1 MVLERRTRIVAKVVS
16 NYLKKHDLRF
26 DKAIFFCVDTE
37 HADRMWQALINENQ
51 DLVNQDERYIMRIT
65 GDDPIGKKQLK
76 NFQDVSSRCPTLV
89 TTSKLLTTG
98 VDAQMVRFIVLDSNI
113 NSMTEFNQIISRDTR
128 VRDGPSKQDQSFTP
142 DVEGNI
148 PDFDSDP
155 VDIPSDNTDE
165 NNPTDFTDEPPSER
179 RVKHYVHDVEVTVLK
194 QRVQYIDKDGKLI
207 TESLTDYT
215 RRNVRNQYATLDD
228 FLTAWS
234 SANRKQAILDELA
247 AQGVLIEELQEQIGP
262 EFDPFDLLCHVA
274 FDMPPLTRRERANN
288 VKKRNYFAKYGKQA
302 QAVLNALLDKYADTG
317 VTNLENMDV
326 LKIRPIS
333 DFGNPAYIVNR
344 IFKGKKVFEQAL
356 RKLEEALYAT

>member
-1 MVLERRTRIVAKVVS
+1 MLERRTRIVAKVVS

-37 HADRMWQALINENQ
+37 HADRMWQALINENH

-288 VKKRNYFAKYGKQA
+288 VKKRNYFAKYGK
-302 QAVLNALLDKYADTG
+302 
-317 VTNLENMDV
+317 
-326 LKIRPIS
+326 
-333 DFGNPAYIVNR
+333 
-344 IFKGKKVFEQAL
+344 
-356 RKLEEALYAT
+356 